1 MDSDAKVVSVHESTE
16 SKLSVDCEAS
26 GHQMLDAGHYIERIE
41 RIEQIGGALSGDA
54 ALGKSRL

>member
-1 MDSDAKVVSVHESTE
+1 MSVHESTE
-16 SKLSVDCEAS
+16 SKLSVDSEAS
-26 GHQMLDAGHYIERIE
+26 GHQMLDAGHYIE